1 MSDFPRQW
9 GLFLFFSSKKKNNNQ
24 FTCRMTRYIYTII
37 LYDSIIKGEAKIKLS
52 RCRRN
57 NIEGKK
63 PEEGN
68 FTAKQSAKDT

>member
-1 MSDFPRQW
+1 
-9 GLFLFFSSKKKNNNQ
+9 
-24 FTCRMTRYIYTII
+24 MTRYIYTII